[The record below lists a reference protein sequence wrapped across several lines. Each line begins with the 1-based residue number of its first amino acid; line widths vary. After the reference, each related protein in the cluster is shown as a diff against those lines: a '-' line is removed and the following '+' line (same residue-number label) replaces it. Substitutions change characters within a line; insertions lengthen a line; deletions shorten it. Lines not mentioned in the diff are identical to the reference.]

1 MPFEIQHQPDL
12 GAIGTAARYAG
23 TGMRLERERQFKER
37 EAARREQAREF
48 DEQMDFR
55 YTSLE
60 AQAAEAE
67 KAQQAAAAQQQ
78 AAIAASKE
86 QTELARKQA
95 RELADMG
102 DTRARDLA
110 DQLDTRARELSAQDI
125 AASQKRIESQLAT
138 ATDANEA
145 KIIGDIG
152 QFISGIEASE
162 AQLQLQLGPAATKAR
177 KQAMAEFEKYTSQDS
192 PVKLAEAAHIAA
204 KVMQVYRETNGQAT
218 AALTGE
224 EKAQRAG
231 VHWKKSNDG
240 QEYLMIPD
248 GKGGWSGRPTPPPD
262 GAVTP
267 KLEAEQKAK
276 REQAVYDLVGKIK
289 EEVWDA
295 RAQAFR
301 KVYYTR
307 EDADAMIAARTAPTS
322 QDLRSIDEFQT
333 TYKIEGEARRLGT
346 TPQTL
351 KAIIERA
358 ATGDY
363 KAAQLLID
371 YGFNR

>member
-37 EAARREQAREF
+37 EAGRREQAREF

-67 KAQQAAAAQQQ
+67 KAQQAAAERQQ
-78 AAIAASKE
+78 ALIDSNVE
-86 QTELARKQA
+86 QADLARKQA
-95 RELADMG
+95 KDLAESG
-102 DTRARDLA
+102 DKRARDLA
-110 DQLDTRARELSAQDI
+110 DQVDTRARDLSAQSLTLQGERLKESLQRADDQTAATLLSDGFKMISNHQMHRKKNNLVLDVAAAAEEQNAI
-125 AASQKRIESQLAT
+125 ANLRKYASKDSPASPLELMGILGDVIAGVEERTNNAQKGMTFE
-138 ATDANEA
+138 DEA
-145 KIIGDIG
+145 REGHVALPQGDGSILHV
-152 QFISGIEASE
+152 FKPGIEHR
-162 AQLQLQLGPAATKAR
+162 LQ
-177 KQAMAEFEKYTSQDS
+177 
-192 PVKLAEAAHIAA
+192 
-204 KVMQVYRETNGQAT
+204 
-218 AALTGE
+218 
-224 EKAQRAG
+224 
-231 VHWKKSNDG
+231 
-240 QEYLMIPD
+240 
-248 GKGGWSGRPTPPPD
+248 PPPD

-276 REQAVYDLVGKIK
+276 REQAVYGLVGKIK
-289 EEVWDA
+289 EEVWDP

-301 KVYYTR
+301 KVYYKR

-346 TPQTL
+346 TPQKL
-351 KAIIERA
+351 MAIIERA
-358 ATGDY
+358 AGGDY

-371 YGFNR
+371 MGVTM

>member
-125 AASQKRIESQLAT
+125 AASQKRIETQLAS
-138 ATDANEA
+138 ANDANEA
-145 KIIGDIG
+145 RIIGDIG

-177 KQAMAEFEKYTSQDS
+177 KQAMADFEKYTSQDS
-192 PVKLAEAAHIAA
+192 PVKLAEAADYAR
-204 KVMQVYRETNGQAT
+204 KLMQVYSATNAQAT

-224 EKAQRAG
+224 EKFRRAG
-231 VHWKKSNDG
+231 GTFIKSTDG
-240 QEYLMIPD
+240 QEYAVIPD
-248 GKGGWSGRPTPPPD
+248 GKGGFSLRPTPPPD
-262 GAVTP
+262 GA
-267 KLEAEQKAK
+267 
-276 REQAVYDLVGKIK
+276 
-289 EEVWDA
+289 DA
-295 RAQAFR
+295 
-301 KVYYTR
+301 
-307 EDADAMIAARTAPTS
+307 EDACGDGTGPR
-322 QDLRSIDEFQT
+322 
-333 TYKIEGEARRLGT
+333 GERRRLGT
-346 TPQTL
+346 Q
-351 KAIIERA
+351 ARRA
-358 ATGDY
+358 CDQGHGCPSAW
-363 KAAQLLID
+363 
-371 YGFNR
+371 